1 MAALISHIF
10 SSSSLISLGLYHLI
24 CSTRNNLKSSPRDYI
39 IKPYHPFPS
48 SSPSASSNLKYLQ
61 LYLLIVSLLISCIH
75 QTVNSLS
82 PDPLLKGSTPVH
94 RFTSLQNSAV
104 LFLFLIL
111 IVSILISEST
121 SLLPF
126 PNDLFF
132 AFAAGVFFLQY
143 SVSSSSASV
152 QVSDLQAKCDAVSA
166 RISGFMS
173 LVCVGICVNPRLFV
187 ADVALGFGF
196 CLQGLW
202 ALQTGLTLYVEGFI
216 PEGCHRLLDVV
227 SGVEGSTKCDLEE
240 SRLRAVAILDL
251 VFVIHVLFVI
261 VIVMV
266 IYAVVAKTIGIRR
279 FGSYEALPNLQSLDS
294 NLNVQ
299 MKSISGTQA

>member
-24 CSTRNNLKSSPRDYI
+24 CSTRNNLKSSPRDYM

-48 SSPSASSNLKYLQ
+48 SSSPSSSSNLKYLQ

-166 RISGFMS
+166 TISGFMS
-173 LVCVGICVNPRLFV
+173 L
-187 ADVALGFGF
+187 
-196 CLQGLW
+196 GLW

-266 IYAVVAKTIGIRR
+266 IYAVVAKTVGIRR
-279 FGSYEALPNLQSLDS
+279 LEFLLFQITTDIVANSRRMIVRSSPEAWY
-294 NLNVQ
+294 
-299 MKSISGTQA
+299 SGVHVK